1 MFKSLRDPS
10 FPFNLKIKLKV
21 KPDAAASIGMS
32 LGLLTMTFS
41 ALTVFAIAAPPPA
54 WSTPLFA
61 GISDIQL
68 QETGFRN
75 HQLKLKFQS
84 DLPFQYQLKVIDTN
98 RILLKLYKA
107 KVSQYLRGAEVN
119 TTYTLLNLGPSKLVA
134 QGFIIKPFPGEEE
147 SEIEEILLQGPDLA
161 KRTVEVIGATPY
173 APPFAIAENLQKLQ
187 NLQKTQKLQNPQNT
201 QNAPLNQETPES
213 SNPANPEDSASSA
226 EPPKFID
233 LSTAPSVSE
242 TSDRPIQVSRAL
254 RNKAGS
260 PNKQNNNTE
269 NQASERGEGM
279 ANPEHQPQL
288 PTKPMIPVQ
297 AYRPTQSVPEEK
309 TMVTVETP
317 PNSSNTETAPHK
329 NWVHRV
335 NGDPIP
341 NRPAIANRLPQ
352 KPQGKGGSPR
362 TSQGFSQSNA
372 YSSGM
377 GGPQLLENPQ
387 VSNKSGYPSS
397 IINLSRAPQA
407 FYQPYALPPERV
419 EASSAQISGA
429 SGQSNREKVV
439 YKPLPRYHGGA
450 PPISFTV
457 STTGETYVLPAAN
470 PSTPSKQEEPVIL
483 VSQSPSLS
491 ALPRNKTNALNL
503 SLKPKT
509 SSPTITSTTNPPS
522 NIVLKQAIQAYR
534 VNQPEVALLKLKEAL
549 TRDTQ
554 NPALYAASAEIYLK
568 LKKFPQAQQAYEKA
582 ADYALPGTYEDR
594 LAIALYRQGKTKE
607 AIRVLKNLLLL
618 KPEDVDAHY
627 MIGTLYQQLGDHPQA
642 LPYLAKAEALNPNSA
657 DIHYNLGLAYEM
669 EGQRH
674 LAQKQYLKAL
684 EKSPNAK
691 DYQDAVNR
699 IKL

>member
-1 MFKSLRDPS
+1 
-10 FPFNLKIKLKV
+10 
-21 KPDAAASIGMS
+21 
-32 LGLLTMTFS
+32 
-41 ALTVFAIAAPPPA
+41 
-54 WSTPLFA
+54 
-61 GISDIQL
+61 
-68 QETGFRN
+68 
-75 HQLKLKFQS
+75 QLKLKFES
-84 DLPFQYQLKVIDTN
+84 DLPFQYQIKVIDAN

-161 KRTVEVIGATPY
+161 KRTVEVIGATPFT
-173 APPFAIAENLQKLQ
+173 PPFTLAQNDQSFSQKQ
-187 NLQKTQKLQNPQNT
+187 ESPKNKNPE
-201 QNAPLNQETPES
+201 AS
-213 SNPANPEDSASSA
+213 HPEDSATGA
-226 EPPKFID
+226 PAKFID

-242 TSDRPIQVSRAL
+242 TSDRPIQVSRAHQ
-254 RNKAGS
+254 NKAGS
-260 PNKQNNNTE
+260 PNKENANNN
-269 NQASERGEGM
+269 NQPPEQGEGM
-279 ANPEHQPQL
+279 SSPEHQPL
-288 PTKPMIPVQ
+288 LRTKPMVPVQ
-297 AYRPTQSVPEEK
+297 AYRPTQSLPEEK
-309 TMVTVETP
+309 TMVSVETP
-317 PNSSNTETAPHK
+317 PNTSDTETAPHK
-329 NWVHRV
+329 NWVHRI

-352 KPQGKGGSPR
+352 KPQGKGTSSR
-362 TSQGFSQSNA
+362 SSQGFSQSNA
-372 YSSGM
+372 YSTGM

-387 VSNKSGYPSS
+387 TSNKSGYSGN

-419 EASSAQISGA
+419 EASSSQSSGGSGA
-429 SGQSNREKVV
+429 SNREKVV

-457 STTGETYVLPAAN
+457 STTGETYVLPGAN
-470 PSTPSKQEEPVIL
+470 PSTASKQEEPVIL
-483 VSQSPSLS
+483 VSQSPIFSG
-491 ALPRNKTNALNL
+491 LPKNKATSPNL
-503 SLKPKT
+503 SPKAKT
-509 SSPTITSTTNPPS
+509 QPPTTISTANPPS
-522 NIVLKQAIQAYR
+522 NAVLKQAIQAYR
-534 VNQPEVALLKLKEAL
+534 VNQPEVAQLKLKEAL
-549 TRDTQ
+549 SRETH

-582 ADYALPGTYEDR
+582 AEYALPGTYEDR
-594 LAIALYRQGKTKE
+594 LAIALYRQGKTQE